1 MLDRRDMDDHTRSL
15 HEHGRQQRAIEP
27 HRRHQVEIDLFP
39 PRLVVECGEPA
50 RPAPPNAEL
59 PSLPANYLGF
69 ERTSRGLT
77 DEPAAEIIQ
86 RGAGRSSPGIT
97 WSPGAGSAVETRD
110 PSFGEAQPVTIPD
123 TPSFGLNMPPSIT
136 HPIMTLPNEST
147 TIKSDAPRSFI

>member
-15 HEHGRQQRAIEP
+15 HEHGRKQRAIEP

-77 DEPAAEIIQ
+77 DEPAAEIVQ
-86 RGAGRSSPGIT
+86 RG
-97 WSPGAGSAVETRD
+97 E
-110 PSFGEAQPVTIPD
+110 
-123 TPSFGLNMPPSIT
+123 
-136 HPIMTLPNEST
+136 
-147 TIKSDAPRSFI
+147 PRH